1 MWYSPRWFY
10 DGAAKICGKL
20 KSRFD
25 TCYNPIHK
33 PDLVSFK
40 LLSLR
45 TTKLFYLY
53 FCLTLLVKNTGCN
66 SLRARVRYIW
76 SVSTTV
82 WCYKAHLLYETY
94 VWCLCNGTY
103 FNWSMKVM
111 TIMVLH
117 LKVDFL
123 LVTKKHG
130 SMVWIVVKRY
140 WNTILHVE
148 MLWNFFTCILMLTII
163 FLNP

>member
-1 MWYSPRWFY
+1 
-10 DGAAKICGKL
+10 
-20 KSRFD
+20 
-25 TCYNPIHK
+25 
-33 PDLVSFK
+33 
-40 LLSLR
+40 
-45 TTKLFYLY
+45 
-53 FCLTLLVKNTGCN
+53 
-66 SLRARVRYIW
+66 
-76 SVSTTV
+76 
-82 WCYKAHLLYETY
+82 
-94 VWCLCNGTY
+94 
-103 FNWSMKVM
+103 M